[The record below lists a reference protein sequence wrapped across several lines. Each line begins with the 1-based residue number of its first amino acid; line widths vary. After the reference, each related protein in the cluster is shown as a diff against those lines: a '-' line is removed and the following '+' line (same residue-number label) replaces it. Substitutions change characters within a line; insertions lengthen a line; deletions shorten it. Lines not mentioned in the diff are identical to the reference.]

1 MKAILVASRE
11 QDAIQSIT
19 RCFADDYRVDSASSK
34 TKVLQSLKIASYE
47 YLYIDQEILLEN
59 LAGPHYKTALK
70 PIWELNP
77 SIEIIVL
84 TQAAD
89 MRNAVMI
96 VKAGARDYL
105 TYPIEEAE
113 LRLVSK
119 NIQDSLIIASE
130 LDYLRDKFW
139 RVDSLDVVR
148 TNNSHMQKVFDQ
160 IRSVAPTKSTV
171 LLMGETGTGKTLMAK
186 LIHQHSN
193 RGDEPFISV
202 HCGAIPET
210 LLESELYGHERGA
223 FTGSVRKKLG
233 RFEIAGGGT
242 IFLDE
247 IGTITAAAQVK
258 LLQILQD
265 GTFQRI
271 GGEEI
276 LTANVRVIAA
286 TNSDLLKMCDTGEF
300 RKDLYYRLNVF
311 PIRIPPLRERLQDLS
326 QICNSI
332 LDKLNKFESK
342 EIHDIDDRVIK
353 AFERYAWPGNIR
365 ELENLIERAYIL
377 ETSSI
382 LTAGSFPSEFFKH
395 DPEIKPP
402 LDTAFH
408 SLAETR
414 RRGVEAIER
423 GYLRE
428 LLKRCHG
435 RINDSAREAGI
446 SPRQLNKLM
455 NRYHLSKK
463 EFKKL

>member
-1 MKAILVASRE
+1 MKAVLVVSTE
-11 QDAIQSIT
+11 QDAVQSISH
-19 RCFADDYRVDSASSK
+19 CFAKDYRVDSATSK
-34 TKVLQSLKIASYE
+34 AETLQLLKSTRYD
-47 YLYIDQEILLEN
+47 YLFIDQEILLEN
-59 LAGPHYKTALK
+59 QSGPHYKTALK
-70 PIWELNP
+70 PIWELSA

-84 TQAAD
+84 TLPTD
-89 MRNAVMI
+89 LRKTVMV
-96 VKAGARDYL
+96 VKAGARNYL
-105 TYPIEEAE
+105 TYPVDEAE
-113 LRLVSK
+113 VRLVSE
-119 NIQDSLIIASE
+119 NIRDSIIIASE
-130 LDYLRDKFW
+130 LDYFRDKFW

-193 RGDEPFISV
+193 RRDDPFISV

-210 LLESELYGHERGA
+210 LLESELYGHEKGA
-223 FTGSVRKKLG
+223 FTGSVRQKLG

-247 IGTITAAAQVK
+247 IGTIMAPAQVK

-265 GTFQRI
+265 GTFQRV
-271 GGEEI
+271 GGEET

-311 PIRIPPLRERLQDLS
+311 PIQIPPLRERLEDLP

-332 LDKLNKFESK
+332 LGRLNKFESK
-342 EIHDIDDRVIK
+342 EIHDIDQRVIE
-353 AFERYAWPGNIR
+353 AFQQYAWPGNIR
-365 ELENLIERAYIL
+365 EMENLIERAYIL

-382 LTAGSFPSEFFKH
+382 LTVNSFPIELFEH
-395 DPEIKPP
+395 DPGIKTSV
-402 LDTAFH
+402 DAAFH

-414 RRGVEAIER
+414 RQGIEAIER
-423 GYLRE
+423 NYLCK
-428 LLKRCHG
+428 LLMHCHG
-435 RINDSAREAGI
+435 KINDSAQKAGI

-455 NRYHLSKK
+455 HRYNISKE
-463 EFKKL
+463 EFKKG